1 MSIEAAKIL
10 VVDDEPHI
18 CQILWRWLTSD
29 GYECVTAHSGE
40 VARKLLESGNFQLVV
55 SDIMMPGMSGID
67 LLSII
72 KTRFPDVAVI
82 MATAVDDR
90 NTATLS
96 LELGAYGYVM
106 KPFDKND
113 VLISV
118 ANALERR
125 RLALLSQEY
134 EHTLEKEIVE
144 RTREVREREK
154 ELALSLE
161 KLERAFGQITDAL
174 SNVVEKRD
182 PYTAGHQR
190 HVANLACAIAG
201 EMDASAEEIQGI
213 RVAGILHDI
222 GKMNVPGEM
231 LVKPGRVTEVEFAVI
246 KTHAEA
252 GYDILKDIEFPWPV
266 AAIAREHHERMDGSG
281 YPLGL
286 KERDI
291 LLESR
296 IIAVADVVEAMSAH
310 RPYRPALGMDKAV
323 EEIRKNRGILYDNR
337 VVDACIRV
345 LERGFKFE

>member
-40 VARKLLESGNFQLVV
+40 TARKLLESGNFQLLV
-55 SDIMMPGMSGID
+55 SDITMPGMSGID

-96 LELGAYGYVM
+96 LELGAYGYVT

-113 VLISV
+113 ILINV

-134 EHTLEKEIVE
+134 EHTLEKEIEE

-190 HVANLACAIAG
+190 RVANLASAITG
-201 EMDASAEEIQGI
+201 EMGASGEQIQGI

-222 GKMNVPGEM
+222 GKMNVPTEM
-231 LVKPGRVTEVEFAVI
+231 LVKPGRLTEVEFAVI

-266 AAIAREHHERMDGSG
+266 AVIAREHHERMDGSG
-281 YPLGL
+281 YPLGV
-286 KERDI
+286 KGENT

-323 EEIRKNRGILYDNR
+323 EEIKKNRGILYDNGA
-337 VVDACIRV
+337 VDACIRV
-345 LERGFKFE
+345 LERGFKLE